1 MTQVGEEN
9 VKKEFEKKLER
20 EIEKQLEKKLED
32 ELKRNE
38 KKLEREV
45 EEQLKRNEKKLE
57 REIEKQLEKKL
68 EEELEEKL
76 GKKVEKGIE
85 NTFINYAI
93 VEASGRQFWVQN
105 FKCYDFNSLSSMN
118 TGREFCF
125 TNIILR
131 RGGIS
136 NNTEKYPSLK
146 VGSPYLDFWYY
157 PNQIRGHVVKHFLGS
172 KIRVYKMKA
181 KKKTRKTFGS
191 RPKLTRVKIS
201 KL

>member
-1 MTQVGEEN
+1 MIDNEVQKMIGED
-9 VKKEFEKKLER
+9 L
-20 EIEKQLEKKLED
+20 
-32 ELKRNE
+32 
-38 KKLEREV
+38 
-45 EEQLKRNEKKLE
+45 
-57 REIEKQLEKKL
+57 
-68 EEELEEKL
+68 
-76 GKKVEKGIE
+76 EKGIE

-105 FKCYDFNSLSSMN
+105 FKCYDFNSLSSIDP
-118 TGREFCF
+118 GDEFCF

-146 VGSPYLDFWYY
+146 VGYPYLDFGYY
-157 PNQIRGHVVKHFLGS
+157 PNQVRGHVVKHFLGS
-172 KIRVYKMKA
+172 KVRVYKMKA